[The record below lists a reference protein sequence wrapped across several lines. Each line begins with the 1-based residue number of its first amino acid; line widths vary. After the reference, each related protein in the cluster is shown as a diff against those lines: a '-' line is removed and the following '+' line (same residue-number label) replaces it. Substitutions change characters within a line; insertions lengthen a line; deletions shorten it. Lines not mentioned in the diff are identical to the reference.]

1 MPVDVRLAG
10 DRFESRGDLV
20 VSRHSFSYGPH
31 YDPAN
36 TRFGPLVAHN
46 DDVLAPGGGF
56 PEHPHRDLEIVTW
69 VLVGALEHSDSTGG
83 SGVLTPG
90 MVGRLRTGAGVR
102 HLERNASSGAT
113 RYLQMW
119 LIPDVDGPASYA
131 NADVAAALGDDFAM
145 VASGVASSA
154 PCAPVS
160 LMSAGASLFV
170 GQFRGGARVAVPASA
185 LVHLFVARGVVLLT
199 AADAVAELAEGDA
212 ARLIE
217 VEAAYV
223 DVRVDAEVLIWA
235 FAASP

>member
-10 DRFESRGDLV
+10 DRFESHGNLV

-69 VLVGALEHSDSTGG
+69 VLVGALEHGDSTGG

-102 HLERNASSGAT
+102 HVERNASSGAT

-119 LIPDVDGPASYA
+119 LIPDADGPASYA
-131 NADVAAALGDDFAM
+131 NADVSAALGDDF
-145 VASGVASSA
+145 VVVASSD
-154 PCAPVS
+154 PGAPVS
-160 LMSAGASLFV
+160 LARAGASLFV
-170 GQFRGGARVAVPASA
+170 GQFRVRARVPVPASA
-185 LVHLFVARGVVLLT
+185 FVHVFVARGAVSLT
-199 AADAVAELAEGDA
+199 AAESVVELTEGDA

-217 VEAAYV
+217 AEAAHL
-223 DVRVDAEVLIWA
+223 DVRVDAEVLIWT
-235 FAASP
+235 FAR

>member
-69 VLVGALEHSDSTGG
+69 VLVGALEYGDSTGG
-83 SGVLTPG
+83 SGLLTPG

-119 LIPDVDGPASYA
+119 LIPDADGPASYA
-131 NADVAAALGDDFAM
+131 TADVAAALGDDF
-145 VASGVASSA
+145 VVVASSA
-154 PCAPVS
+154 PGAPVS
-160 LMSAGASLFV
+160 LVCAGASLLV
-170 GQFRGGARVAVPASA
+170 GLFRGGARVPVSASA
-185 LVHLFVARGVVLLT
+185 LVHLFVARGAVSLS
-199 AADAVAELAEGDA
+199 VAESVSELTEGDA
-212 ARLIE
+212 ARL
-217 VEAAYV
+217 V
-223 DVRVDAEVLIWA
+223 DVESAHLEVRADSEVLIWA
-235 FAASP
+235 FAG